1 MTALQKFCRIIR
13 QRSEENKK
21 AMSLLVENR
30 LLGNAVS
37 VLRQELDSM
46 VRIIYL
52 LSCPKDRR
60 LTLINNTLDGA
71 KWNVTDRTMVDYSN
85 QYWGWTQFVY
95 KFGCAFIHLSQFHA
109 YLTEDPFSKISDTDK
124 QAITSYLH
132 QYHEFPMNEDLT
144 VLTLEPYLL
153 KVFEKV
159 SDNML
164 YELQK
169 LERGYDIETDC

>member
-1 MTALQKFCRIIR
+1 MTDLQRFCRIVR

-21 AMSLLVENR
+21 AMSLLVENK

-46 VRIIYL
+46 VRVIYL
-52 LSCPKDRR
+52 LSCPEDRR
-60 LTLINNTLDGA
+60 ATLIKNTLDGA
-71 KWNVTDRTMVDYSN
+71 KWNVTDRAMVDYSN

-95 KFGCAFIHLSQFHA
+95 KFGCAFIHLSQFHE
-109 YLTEDPFSKISDTDK
+109 YLTEDPFSKISDADK
-124 QAITSYLH
+124 QAIIGYLH
-132 QYHEFPMNEDLT
+132 QYHEFPMDGDLT
-144 VLTLEPYLL
+144 ALTLEPYLL

-164 YELQK
+164 YELEK
-169 LERGYDIETDC
+169 LERGCDLETDC